1 MKKIDGKDCICYQED
16 FWGTKVEEDGSVTF
30 TMEAPKAETVEVS
43 GFGGTLGT
51 EKIALEKQANGLFSK
66 NVKGILP
73 GFHYHRWFVDGVQV
87 TNHMHR
93 LLMDVSGQI
102 TFLKCHGRDR
112 ISGI

>member
-1 MKKIDGKDCICYQED
+1 MKYNLCHLSFSFLLFYKLDQKKADTLSVPDCFCYQED
-16 FWGTKVEEDGSVTF
+16 FWGTNVEEDGSVTF

-73 GFHYHRWFVDGVQV
+73 GFHYHR
-87 TNHMHR
+87 
-93 LLMDVSGQI
+93 
-102 TFLKCHGRDR
+102 
-112 ISGI
+112 